1 MYRTRKKLIFL
12 AINAAVLLLTVGLSV
27 LLIPTEGGD
36 VPLIISIGIPAIVF
50 LIFLVAGTMLRKFLE
65 SKLKRNLLEG
75 GDTKLIAD
83 FIDKLRFCYSLDDFY
98 TAIADILELKA
109 DCSVLFV
116 DCVKNYVL
124 YNSPNRISSYYS
136 TRDKVAVNFPEN
148 WEDGLFFLGD
158 NLGIVSS
165 YKNARGFFISYDKK
179 HFFVFCKYT
188 KLYDTEIY
196 KKLYE

>member
-165 YKNARGFFISYDKK
+165 YKNARGFFIIVANQLAQYFYFLKIRL
-179 HFFVFCKYT
+179 F
-188 KLYDTEIY
+188 
-196 KKLYE
+196 